1 MATRF
6 YFTNTPMTDVAPRF
20 NGPEGSPSLW
30 TKNIDNAER
39 YLLSTEKQGDA
50 FVVPSIVADDGWG
63 YYLLRQYVSPPLTA
77 RLLETCELFG
87 YIRAMVD
94 EATVNSSVVVRL
106 VSNDGLEYRK
116 DTIDYSYILAAREVG
131 PTAFP
136 AGVLTNRRLFS
147 NDWMYGDFNIQ
158 DGDRLVVEIGFTGG
172 SASTPEV
179 SYEFGDDSESDLAFN
194 EVGTDQYAPWIE
206 FDEEI
211 EVLGGEEEEIFL
223 SGEFAHEG
231 SLNLAAAIESWG
243 TISLSGE
250 FIWESI
256 DFPMTA
262 GDEPQAAIISLSGQ
276 FTYASLNVMSAGVL
290 ATATIPWN
298 AAFTY
303 EGALTLTTASL
314 LEAATISLQGEFRH
328 EGALTLTTPLEETLF
343 PDLDNLISLA
353 GEMVWDG
360 SLLTTVTL
368 TPAAIRMEGW
378 FTWEAGISL
387 TAEEPVPGVAEVI
400 RLAGDFV
407 WEGRN
412 VITALEQAA
421 EIYLHG
427 DFYWEWT
434 TGMQEIVAETWVL
447 TGHGRHPSLYSGF
460 DFNSFIVFQGQ
471 VYGVKADG
479 IYELAGGTDN
489 GQAIRTG
496 LRLTTNFGT
505 PRLKRLRQVD
515 PGDCGTS
522 ARLKVKG
529 SRKGTTRTF
538 SLERGRFAVSRD
550 IEDVEMV
557 LDFLDFDQLG
567 HIKFQVL
574 ELVK

>member
-6 YFTNTPMTDVAPRF
+6 YFTDTPMADVTPRF
-20 NGPEGSPSLW
+20 DGPEGNPYQDWDDVS
-30 TKNIDNAER
+30 DAAR
-39 YLLSTEKQGDA
+39 FLLSTEKQGDEFA
-50 FVVPSIVADDGWG
+50 PITLSVSAWSNHLF
-63 YYLLRQYVSPPLTA
+63 RQYITPPLAAKSIDWDT
-77 RLLETCELFG
+77 LIQSV
-87 YIRAMVD
+87 IRAMKSGGTSCFEMLVIR
-94 EATVNSSVVVRL
+94 VVSEDGGTYRELYPGGYEFVANYGTSRL
-106 VSNDGLEYRK
+106 VTG
-116 DTIDYSYILAAREVG
+116 A
-131 PTAFP
+131 
-136 AGVLTNRRLFS
+136 LTNKKFI
-147 NDWMYGDFNIQ
+147 DEEWWDDFEIQ
-158 DGDRLVVEIGFTGG
+158 EGDRLVIEIGVGNGNT
-172 SASTPEV
+172 AIDVTL
-179 SYEFGDDSESDLAFN
+179 EFGDDSANDLVFD

-211 EVLGGEEEEIFL
+211 EVKEEEIFL